1 MCFKPSVSLRC
12 HTIERLKDEK
22 LRHHVDREAQKKF
35 DLLHPDFTNDAH
47 NDRLDLST
55 DKFNFFQTMSISNS
69 TWAVMLVNYNLAP
82 WICIKLEYIIF
93 SMIITGPSSP
103 RNDIDLH
110 LQPLIAELK
119 ALWDVGV
126 EMYDVETNKTFD
138 MYATLL

>member
-1 MCFKPSVSLRC
+1 
-12 HTIERLKDEK
+12 
-22 LRHHVDREAQKKF
+22 
-35 DLLHPDFTNDAH
+35 
-47 NDRLDLST
+47 
-55 DKFNFFQTMSISNS
+55 
-69 TWAVMLVNYNLAP
+69 MLVNYNLAP